1 MAHVQVVTPAYSFK
15 LSHSNRVAFIMSW
28 KGCNSVTDEQVKL
41 LEQFGTDPIIVGI
54 TQALFKQYQKG
65 LKEYGKPLSAC
76 GDYDLDWKSE
86 IISELVDVVK
96 YQQMEIR
103 RLERL
108 LNP

>member
-1 MAHVQVVTPAYSFK
+1 M
-15 LSHSNRVAFIMSW
+15 
-28 KGCNSVTDEQVKL
+28 TDEQVKL

-54 TQALFKQYQKG
+54 TQALFKQFQKG

-76 GDYDLDWKSE
+76 GDNDYDWKE
-86 IISELVDVVK
+86 MIIEELVDVVK

-103 RLERL
+103 RLEGL